1 VRAVRRYPARET
13 MDEASLFILI
23 IGVALAGIIL
33 GLLVRFERGIVGLLV
48 AGVAIGLLAYWLMEI
63 RKAAGGEIKVE
74 IARQAGPSRKPV
86 EPRLPQAQKPEG
98 WTYDLIDEGEQMT
111 LIAEVPSPTEKI
123 KVTQSER
130 MLQIVSGQD
139 FDQVVELPE
148 NAEVLKATYKNRV
161 LQIILRKTL
170 MRGPRETPL

>member
-1 VRAVRRYPARET
+1 MRRYPPRESL
-13 MDEASLFILI
+13 DEASLFILI

-48 AGVAIGLLAYWLMEI
+48 AGAAIGLLAYWLMEI
-63 RKAAGGEIKVE
+63 RKAAGGEVKVE
-74 IARQAGPSRKPV
+74 IARQEAPSRTLMEQRPPKA
-86 EPRLPQAQKPEG
+86 RKPEG

-123 KVTQSER
+123 RVTQSER
-130 MLQIVSGQD
+130 TLQIVSGQD

-161 LQIILRKTL
+161 LQIVLRKKP